1 MFMFSHLRPRNR
13 YVLGPVGCP
22 LVPEQ
27 DGVPVSG
34 LVITQV
40 AGMQFAYG
48 LPVKTVVESH
58 ASEEIEFDR
67 DVDRQILVLVTEN
80 W

>member
-1 MFMFSHLRPRNR
+1 M
-13 YVLGPVGCP
+13 
-22 LVPEQ
+22 
-27 DGVPVSG
+27 PVSG

-67 DVDRQILVLVTEN
+67 DVDRQILVLVTKDG
-80 W
+80 